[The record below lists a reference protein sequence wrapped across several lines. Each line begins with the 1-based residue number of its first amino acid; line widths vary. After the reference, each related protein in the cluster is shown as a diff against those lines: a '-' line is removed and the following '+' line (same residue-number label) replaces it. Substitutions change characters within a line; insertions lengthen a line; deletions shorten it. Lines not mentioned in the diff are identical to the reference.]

1 MTEIEELKK
10 EIQETKENYNQI
22 NKQLSELLQVIM
34 SNKSKEEGSEV
45 SPKPTQK
52 QKTQNTPKQ
61 NQPMRSPRSDELIKL
76 QSLTKGELCLS
87 VGGKVVV
94 DFEKYGDIKPIL
106 YSELVNVVNQNRTFA
121 EQGNF
126 YIMDE
131 RAVYH
136 LGLSRYYDNLVSG
149 DFIDNIQDYDD
160 DTLRSIVPSLS
171 DVQKYTISRVLSD
184 AIYHDERVDH
194 NKIELISKLCGIDI
208 QEQVRQ
214 MREVARNMK

>member
-22 NKQLSELLQVIM
+22 SKQLSELLQALT
-34 SNKSKEEGSEV
+34 SNKPKEQNGTKEV
-45 SPKPTQK
+45 NVKIENTYEPPKYDQS
-52 QKTQNTPKQ
+52 
-61 NQPMRSPRSDELIKL
+61 MRSPRSDELIKL

-126 YIMDE
+126 YIMDN

-136 LGLSRYYDNLVSG
+136 LGLSSYYNNIVSG
-149 DFIDNIQDYDD
+149 DFINNIQNYDD
-160 DTLRSIVPSLS
+160 ETLNRILPKLS
-171 DVQKYTISRVLSD
+171 YTQKYTISRILSD
-184 AIYHDERVDH
+184 CIYNDIKVDH

-214 MREVARNMK
+214 MREVANNMK

>member
-1 MTEIEELKK
+1 
-10 EIQETKENYNQI
+10 
-22 NKQLSELLQVIM
+22 
-34 SNKSKEEGSEV
+34 
-45 SPKPTQK
+45 
-52 QKTQNTPKQ
+52 
-61 NQPMRSPRSDELIKL
+61 
-76 QSLTKGELCLS
+76 
-87 VGGKVVV
+87 
-94 DFEKYGDIKPIL
+94 
-106 YSELVNVVNQNRTFA
+106 
-121 EQGNF
+121 
-126 YIMDE
+126 MDE

-136 LGLSRYYDNLVSG
+136 LGLSRYYDTLVSG